1 MSFDT
6 GKTILG
12 KLAFLNRYSL
22 DAPLIAVLWQTV
34 LARDLSVELAVYHHL
49 ILGSSVWL
57 AYSADRFSEPFLPS
71 SQTAKRYEAFKNSRR
86 SFLFCWVACL
96 FIAVCSSVCQLDS
109 QCLALGFTLA
119 SLSLA
124 NFYLCFMESRKGA
137 FLPCPKEVRTACIL
151 SLGCVLF
158 PACLSKDAFPEILFF
173 TVLLFLAF
181 FMNCLYVSKWE
192 LHKDRDRGRLSCLQ
206 TKENLM
212 KWLPRVSCFA
222 FLVLVMVAL
231 GRGMMPHLIP
241 QVFLVFLFVATLE
254 NLVKDDD
261 HKRQAVD
268 QGYWILPLAL
278 LGIVHVA
285 SL

>member
-1 MSFDT
+1 MTFDSC
-6 GKTILG
+6 KTILG
-12 KLAFLNRYSL
+12 KLAVLNRYSL

-34 LARDLSVELAVYHHL
+34 LARDLSVELALHHHL

-57 AYSADRFSEPFLPS
+57 AYSADRFSEPLLPG

-86 SFLFCWVACL
+86 PFLFCWVACL
-96 FIAVCSSVCQLDS
+96 FIAVCSSVCQLDF
-109 QCLALGFTLA
+109 QCLALGFSLA

-124 NFYLCFMESRKGA
+124 NFWLCLLESRKGV

-212 KWLPRVSCFA
+212 KWLPRVSWFA
-222 FLVLVMVAL
+222 FLLLVMVAL
-231 GRGMMPHLIP
+231 GQGMMPHLVP

-254 NLVKDDD
+254 RLVKDDD

>member
-1 MSFDT
+1 MTFDSC
-6 GKTILG
+6 KTILG
-12 KLAFLNRYSL
+12 KLAVLNRYSL

-34 LARDLSVELAVYHHL
+34 LARDLSVELAVHHHL

-57 AYSADRFSEPFLPS
+57 AYSADRFSEPLLPG

-86 SFLFCWVACL
+86 TFLFCWVACL

-137 FLPCPKEVRTACIL
+137 FLPFPKEVRTACIL

-192 LHKDRDRGRLSCLQ
+192 WIEDKKRNRLSWLQ
-206 TKENLM
+206 KRPGYLKTLAMVKYPLAVIVGILLLLVGLEINLFM
-212 KWLPRVSCFA
+212 HA
-222 FLVLVMVAL
+222 FCVT
-231 GRGMMPHLIP
+231 
-241 QVFLVFLFVATLE
+241 LFVIFLDFFLSE
-254 NLVKDDD
+254 DQD
-261 HKRQAVD
+261 KREAID
-268 QGYWILPLAL
+268 LGYCIIPLTL
-278 LGIVHVA
+278 LGIEDV
-285 SL
+285 LGL